1 MQLVLPEKRM
11 RLLVEMV
18 ILSFQS
24 MQLATMPEALSGLSV
39 VLVALEVS
47 TQPAPADLSK
57 SL

>member
-1 MQLVLPEKRM
+1 M